1 MNKQGIGKIDWTDYT
16 WNPVTGCL
24 HGCEYCY
31 MKRLETRFG
40 MSMDPKFH
48 EKRMN
53 DIAKLKEPSKI
64 FVCSTGDL
72 WGKWVE
78 IEWIAPI
85 LMVCKDHPQHTFQF
99 LTKNPRGYMGY
110 AIPKNCWVG
119 LTIDGSERG
128 IDILDK
134 IQWLYRQKTEG
145 NTTFI
150 SFEPLLDFVD
160 ADVLDGLNPD
170 WFIIGA
176 NSNRGADKPE
186 EFWATALIEYAR
198 KNNIAVWVKD
208 NYQYHTKIKEF
219 PQETNA

>member
-72 WGKWVE
+72 WGK
-78 IEWIAPI
+78 
-85 LMVCKDHPQHTFQF
+85 
-99 LTKNPRGYMGY
+99 
-110 AIPKNCWVG
+110 VG
-119 LTIDGSERG
+119 RDRMDCS
-128 IDILDK
+128 
-134 IQWLYRQKTEG
+134 Y
-145 NTTFI
+145 
-150 SFEPLLDFVD
+150 
-160 ADVLDGLNPD
+160 LN
-170 WFIIGA
+170 G
-176 NSNRGADKPE
+176 
-186 EFWATALIEYAR
+186 
-198 KNNIAVWVKD
+198 V
-208 NYQYHTKIKEF
+208 
-219 PQETNA
+219 